1 MSGEADKSHLRLLL
15 FGIFLQSINMNNKTV
30 ILLVEDDAF
39 LSSLLQLKLQKEQFK
54 VIHAKDGDE
63 AIDLLTRQGLK
74 PDLMLLDLILPK
86 KNGFEVLETIR
97 QDPQIE
103 KLPVIIIS
111 NLGQPSDIERG
122 KSLGVI
128 DYFVKARLSIDDLV
142 DKVKTETE
150 KKTTSPQINS

>member
-1 MSGEADKSHLRLLL
+1 MPTKS
-15 FGIFLQSINMNNKTV
+15 T
-30 ILLVEDDAF
+30 ILLVEDDPF
-39 LSSLLQLKLQKEQFK
+39 LSSLLQLKLQKSNFK
-54 VIHAKDGDE
+54 VIRAADGEE
-63 AIDLLTRQGLK
+63 AITLLTQQGLR

-97 QDPQIE
+97 QDPQLE

-142 DKVKTETE
+142 NKVETE
-150 KKTTSPQINS
+150 VTHHE

>member
-1 MSGEADKSHLRLLL
+1 MDIK
-15 FGIFLQSINMNNKTV
+15 KT
-30 ILLVEDDAF
+30 ILLVEDDPF
-39 LSSLLQLKLQKEQFK
+39 LSSLLQLKLQKENFK
-54 VIHAKDGDE
+54 VIRAADGDE
-63 AIDLLTRQGLK
+63 AINLLTKQGLK

-97 QDPQIE
+97 QDPSVE

-142 DKVKTETE
+142 KKVEAE
-150 KKTTSPQINS
+150 VKKTTNS